1 MTQVKG
7 YTRVVNGKAVKVRP
21 YKRKSSS
28 TSDGKEFL
36 SKKSA
41 LVEFTDWN
49 SLRDSLT
56 KDEWKSMSLY
66 SYRKDDPRKGDV
78 QYVGFRVG
86 GKLVGV
92 SNVSAENGVVY
103 IGDFEILPKYR
114 KKHYGTRFFR
124 TLQKKYK
131 GETLQ
136 LNYGSKSAQK
146 FWESV
151 GFKKVSP
158 NTTIMELNN

>member
-1 MTQVKG
+1 
-7 YTRVVNGKAVKVRP
+7 
-21 YKRKSSS
+21 
-28 TSDGKEFL
+28 
-36 SKKSA
+36 
-41 LVEFTDWN
+41 
-49 SLRDSLT
+49 
-56 KDEWKSMSLY
+56 MSLY

-114 KKHYGTRFFR
+114 KRHYGTRFFR

-136 LNYGSKSAQK
+136 LNYGSKSARK